1 MSAFIQNQNGVASD
15 RMLDYFED
23 NYVGSFHR
31 NGPKGIPM
39 SPIEFWSMFHLT
51 DEEQLPT
58 NNSVWQRGLQSN
70 VYACHSTFW
79 NNAVVLKKNR
89 LRLELQHHFQRRR
102 YVDCNH
108 RILKIFD
115 DQSDQNKVTI

>member
-31 NGPKGIPM
+31 NGPKGIPVFY
-39 SPIEFWSMFHLT
+39 IEFWSMFHLT

-58 NNSVWQRGLQSN
+58 NNSV
-70 VYACHSTFW
+70 
-79 NNAVVLKKNR
+79 
-89 LRLELQHHFQRRR
+89 
-102 YVDCNH
+102 
-108 RILKIFD
+108 
-115 DQSDQNKVTI
+115 